1 MWFLQ
6 PGLTFTD
13 LILKIIAIL
22 IITFLVLPLHEF
34 AKAWVAYQLGD
45 DTAKNEGTLTL
56 NPLAHFSASGAIC
69 MLLFNFGWSK
79 PVTINPN
86 NFENPHRDMAFVAL
100 AGPIANVLAALVGG
114 FLLNFTP
121 FISSSAVAILVS
133 KFILIYISIS
143 TYLTAIDLL
152 PIPPMAGFQII
163 QSFIPERIMIKYY
176 RNISAIT
183 WIMILLILLGVF
195 DGFIGL
201 TQGLLYNFIIKA
213 THIPFINV

>member
-1 MWFLQ
+1 M
-6 PGLTFTD
+6 
-13 LILKIIAIL
+13 
-22 IITFLVLPLHEF
+22 
-34 AKAWVAYQLGD
+34 AYQLGD

-69 MLLFNFGWSK
+69 MLLFKFGWSK
-79 PVTINPN
+79 PVNINPN
-86 NFENPHRDMAFVAL
+86 NFENPHRDMVFVAL

-121 FISSSAVAILVS
+121 FIPSSAVAILVS

-163 QSFIPERIMIKYY
+163 QSFIPERILVKYY
-176 RNISAIT
+176 RNIYAIT
-183 WIMILLILLGVF
+183 WIMILLILFGVF

-201 TQGLLYNFIIKA
+201 TQGLLHNFVIRA

>member
-13 LILKIIAIL
+13 LILKIMAIL

-45 DTAKNEGTLTL
+45 DTAKNEGSLTL

-100 AGPIANVLAALVGG
+100 AGPIANILASLVGG
-114 FLLNFTP
+114 VLLNFTP
-121 FISSSAVAILVS
+121 FIPSVNVICLMRKMTNDTIKAQRTN
-133 KFILIYISIS
+133 KKQRYSIS
-143 TYLTAIDLL
+143 CWIKVGVWINRFSLIVSFEAI
-152 PIPPMAGFQII
+152 
-163 QSFIPERIMIKYY
+163 Y
-176 RNISAIT
+176 
-183 WIMILLILLGVF
+183 
-195 DGFIGL
+195 
-201 TQGLLYNFIIKA
+201 
-213 THIPFINV
+213 